1 MSSLRL
7 TCVSTGCIYMT
18 YGPRQ
23 RRPESRASQ
32 SSTRA
37 ASAVRSTSG
46 CGGTIIA
53 GLFYLSPASLS
64 VPPASAASQRTR
76 PCERGQVGVHCQAS
90 TQFDSSRAV
99 VRLGEGIV
107 DQRGRQSG
115 FARTAPARARAWV
128 SRSQFGY
135 SPFSWNIGLTVCC
148 QRSWPRSTKRWYR
161 ICAGPSEERFLNQR
175 ERIRR

>member
-1 MSSLRL
+1 MSSLHL

-32 SSTRA
+32 SSTRVA
-37 ASAVRSTSG
+37 PAVRPTSR
-46 CGGTIIA
+46 CGGAIGA

-64 VPPASAASQRTR
+64 VPPASAASQGTR

-99 VRLGEGIV
+99 VRRGEGTV

-128 SRSQFGY
+128 SRSQLGY
-135 SPFSWNIGLTVCC
+135 SRFSWNIGLTVCC
-148 QRSWPRSTKRWYR
+148 PRNWPRSTKRWCP
-161 ICAGPSEERFLNQR
+161 ICAGPSEERFLHQR
-175 ERIRR
+175 DRIRR